1 MNPFKYGRVV
11 SQDDYCSRS
20 KLEKQL
26 CSFIQSAQNVLLEG
40 PRRVG
45 KTSLIF
51 HSARSIK
58 GLGIIYIDTLEIK
71 TANDL
76 CRRII
81 KSIAAFEGTSGMLEK
96 LFKALA
102 HLRPTLS
109 VDPVTNLPS
118 FSIEAAADLKPD
130 HLEGLMDLISD
141 LHKRR
146 KFVVVFDEFQDILDI
161 GDSRE
166 AIAILRNKIQFQTT
180 IPYIFAGSIRNRMNS
195 IFTDPDSPF
204 FKSAA
209 VLEVPSLDREA
220 FVSFLVTKFASGKRV
235 VSDSLMARIF
245 EIAQDI
251 PGDIQQ
257 LCSALW
263 DSTSFGQR
271 IDDRAIPEA
280 MEVIYS
286 REQNGYEACLVNMT
300 ELQLRCLCGLA
311 RIGGKAAMSSD
322 FLRQT
327 GVRLPGSVKK
337 AMVRLED
344 QRLIFRENG
353 EYKFV
358 NPFFRS
364 WLLKKGFY

>member
-1 MNPFKYGRVV
+1 
-11 SQDDYCSRS
+11 
-20 KLEKQL
+20 
-26 CSFIQSAQNVLLEG
+26 
-40 PRRVG
+40 
-45 KTSLIF
+45 
-51 HSARSIK
+51 
-58 GLGIIYIDTLEIK
+58 
-71 TANDL
+71 
-76 CRRII
+76 
-81 KSIAAFEGTSGMLEK
+81 
-96 LFKALA
+96 
-102 HLRPTLS
+102 
-109 VDPVTNLPS
+109 
-118 FSIEAAADLKPD
+118 
-130 HLEGLMDLISD
+130 MDLISD
-141 LHKRR
+141 AHKSR

-161 GDSRE
+161 NDSRE
-166 AIAILRNKIQFQTT
+166 AIAILRSNIQFQTT

-209 VLEVPSLDREA
+209 IVEVPSLDRET

-235 VSDSLMARIF
+235 VSDSLLAKIF

-263 DSTSFGQR
+263 DGTSFGQR
-271 IDDRAIPEA
+271 IDERAIPEA
-280 MEVIYS
+280 LEVIYS

-311 RIGGKAAMSSD
+311 KIGGKAAMSSE
-322 FLRQT
+322 FLKQA

-337 AMVRLED
+337 AMVRLEG
-344 QRLIFRENG
+344 QRIIFRENG